1 MKRLAVFG
9 CGGHGKVVADTA
21 IEEGW
26 NRIRFYDDVG
36 SNPLMDEQWEFGGG
50 QQSLTEQ
57 CSDLSGLVVAI
68 GSNHTRL
75 KMIHA
80 LSGTGIPLCS
90 VIHPKAVI
98 SRYAKV
104 NRGCVVFA
112 GAVINVHA
120 QLGIGVII
128 NTGATVDHDCYL
140 DDGVHISPGAHL
152 AGNVHVGKRSWIG
165 IGALIKQGIV
175 IGDDCII
182 GAGAVVLNNVESGL
196 TVVGVPAK
204 PLIKAIKTGIS

>member
-9 CGGHGKVVADTA
+9 CGGHGKVVADAA

-36 SNPLMDEQWEFGGG
+36 SNPLLDEQWEFGGG
-50 QQSLTEQ
+50 QQSLAEQ

-68 GSNHTRL
+68 GSNDTRL
-75 KMIHA
+75 RMIHA

-98 SRYAKV
+98 SRYTTVKA
-104 NRGCVVFA
+104 GCVIFA

-140 DDGVHISPGAHL
+140 DDGVHVSPGAHL
-152 AGNVHVGKRSWIG
+152 AGNVRIGKRSWIG
-165 IGALIKQGIV
+165 IGAVVKQGVI

-182 GAGAVVLNNVESGL
+182 GAGSVVIRNVASGT
-196 TVVGVPAK
+196 TVVGVPARVIDK
-204 PLIKAIKTGIS
+204 